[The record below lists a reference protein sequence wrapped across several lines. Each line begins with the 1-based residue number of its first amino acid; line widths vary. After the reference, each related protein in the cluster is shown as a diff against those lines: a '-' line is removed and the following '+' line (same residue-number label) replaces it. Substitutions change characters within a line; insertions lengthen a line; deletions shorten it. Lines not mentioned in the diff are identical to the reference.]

1 MKFPTLFAVYE
12 LELDVVYIEQIRN
25 LFVWTLFCSVTADIG
40 H

>member
-1 MKFPTLFAVYE
+1 MKFPNLFAVYE
-12 LELDVVYIEQIRN
+12 LELDVYIEQIRN